1 MAGDPL
7 ARERLSVSPTRAAGS
22 DYARLLGTLTSRAR
36 RLGAH
41 DADGAAQEALKRSLQ
56 NSISKA
62 AVEYYFSQDL
72 PVGLQPPEWSLD
84 QLFAWLHGV
93 LQYVVREDHSRVSN
107 QREVPLATMAS
118 NGLEVRSLPD
128 RVDPAPDQLDQLIQQ
143 ELQAIVADCFP
154 RLDREYRTVL
164 TMRGDGL
171 KYSEIAIRLHVNEN
185 TVATWVRRGIRELAR
200 CVHKRTGRYASG
212 ARSGTRN
219 TA

>member
-7 ARERLSVSPTRAAGS
+7 AREQLSVSPARAAGS
-22 DYARLLGTLTSRAR
+22 DYARLLAALASRAR

-41 DADGAAQEALKRSLQ
+41 DAEGSAQEALKRSLQ

-72 PVGLQPPEWSLD
+72 PAGLQPPEWSLD

-93 LQYVVREDHSRVSN
+93 LQYVVREEHSRVSN
-107 QREVPLATMAS
+107 QREVPLAAMAA
-118 NGLEVRSLPD
+118 NGLEVRSLLD
-128 RVDPAPDQLDQLIQQ
+128 RADPAPDQLDQLIQQ

-164 TMRGDGL
+164 TMRLDGL

-185 TVATWVRRGIRELAR
+185 TVATWVSRGIRELAR
-200 CVHKRTGRYASG
+200 CVQKRTKPDSSG
-212 ARSGTRN
+212 VNSRARN